1 MTKLPINPKTA
12 MTFETYFD
20 DARTDDIDKCKDD
33 TIKRARDKITYMA
46 ETINGNIEK
55 STDMVIT
62 SIKLG
67 RLIIEYNNIIKY
79 SSTVKDWS
87 PGHQNILRLT
97 GKYSTLLSNLIK
109 RDQLLKKQCD
119 EKMKQHPLKP
129 IIKYFDTLKQKTN
142 HFYLPTYV
150 VLKLLRYRDLT
161 FKSKKHAEG
170 LQHNIRLNTV
180 LQVNGSQR
188 TRETKLKLFKNFFNF
203 ITTNFNI
210 SIQNNVTLNQRIY
223 LPETRINIEAID
235 QYIKTMESLL
245 KYLTQNDI
253 SSTEPLANAE
263 LIGNEVETY
272 ENIRKHFEFIN
283 TRAFALGK
291 YFNFILQG
299 KQVDHLKVSNFRKY
313 ITDIREKLKGGI
325 QSTYKPP
332 SPGVGHFENP
342 LVSREL
348 PRQRRKFDKK
358 LKDRKGKRGP
368 YIPKHTRIAPSRPP
382 TYNPETIRRDYSDRE
397 ALRATGTTKP
407 LPPTSSSSSTLPS
420 INLSSLD
427 EYSEGP
433 SFEKRNKQV
442 SRRTR
447 ERTFNNG
454 SNKKGGNKTRKKKR
468 KKRNTTRNKKR
479 HKKKKHKTRYKK
491 RKKMKQTRKNK

>member
-1 MTKLPINPKTA
+1 MMTKLPINPKTA
-12 MTFETYFD
+12 MTLEKYFND
-20 DARTDDIDKCKDD
+20 ERNEDVEKCKDA
-33 TIKRARDKITYMA
+33 TIKNARDKILAMA

-55 STDMVIT
+55 STDMVTT
-62 SIKLG
+62 SSKLG

-119 EKMKQHPLKP
+119 EKMKQPPQHPLKP

-161 FKSKKHAEG
+161 FRSKKHVEG
-170 LQHNIRLNTV
+170 LQHNILLNTV

-188 TRETKLKLFKNFFNF
+188 KRETKLKLFKNFFNF

-210 SIQNNVTLNQRIY
+210 SIQTNATLNQNIH
-223 LPETRINIEAID
+223 LSNTLANIEAID
-235 QYIKTMESLL
+235 QYIETMESLL

-253 SSTEPLANAE
+253 SSTEPFANAE
-263 LIGNEVETY
+263 LIRNEVETY

-325 QSTYKPP
+325 QLTYKPP
-332 SPGVGHFENP
+332 SPGVVRFENS

-348 PRQRRKFDKK
+348 PRQRRKFDEA
-358 LKDRKGKRGP
+358 LYDRKGKRGP
-368 YIPKHTRIAPSRPP
+368 YIPKHTRIPP
-382 TYNPETIRRDYSDRE
+382 PPDVPLIDPKELKKKVKQKRSNAKKKGWSGSTSMSSFEDDNWDKRVRRRDME
-397 ALRATGTTKP
+397 GT
-407 LPPTSSSSSTLPS
+407 
-420 INLSSLD
+420 
-427 EYSEGP
+427 YG
-433 SFEKRNKQV
+433 
-442 SRRTR
+442 
-447 ERTFNNG
+447 
-454 SNKKGGNKTRKKKR
+454 GGNKTRKKKR